1 MAEAPYAG
9 ITRSGSAVGG
19 QPATL
24 SARSSEL
31 PRFVGM
37 TLPRADRPAQPTF
50 GDRDAEDHDQRPDE
64 VVPGQ
69 PVAEHHDPERHG
81 NDGNEVG
88 DGRCGGGADVADQC
102 VVCLLY
108 TSDAADD

>member
-37 TLPRADRPAQPTF
+37 TLPRRWPQRGKQRKFQRRWAD
-50 GDRDAEDHDQRPDE
+50 
-64 VVPGQ
+64 
-69 PVAEHHDPERHG
+69 
-81 NDGNEVG
+81 
-88 DGRCGGGADVADQC
+88 
-102 VVCLLY
+102 L
-108 TSDAADD
+108 